1 MGRVM
6 VIRSGAA
13 GDVAAAFASSGES
26 SEKRGVDLPFCSTAT
41 VKALN
46 FAFGA
51 SAVTTRVLAWPMAL
65 SGCSM
70 RTIGTVSR
78 RATTYTAPAAINRRT
93 INPAR
98 ARISAHD

>member
-13 GDVAAAFASSGES
+13 GDVAAAFACSGES

-41 VKALN
+41 VNDLN
-46 FAFGA
+46 CAFGA
-51 SAVTTRVLAWPMAL
+51 SAVTTRVPACPMAL

-70 RTIGTVSR
+70 RTIGTASR
-78 RATTYTAPAAINRRT
+78 RETT
-93 INPAR
+93 
-98 ARISAHD
+98 